1 MYVYLLMVHYVQ
13 RYPRPSIPQTTCN
26 CMHVHFVFKSSVF
39 AVFLK
44 HLVHIH
50 EHDERAQIYVG
61 TMTVAQSYGVCTA
74 CAWKQY
80 DYFVEANFRA
90 LSSFHT
96 CHMFMHIWTLIGLT
110 V

>member
-1 MYVYLLMVHYVQ
+1 MYNAILAH
-13 RYPRPSIPQTTCN
+13 RYPKL
-26 CMHVHFVFKSSVF
+26 HVILHVYFVFKSSAF

-44 HLVHIH
+44 HLNCAH
-50 EHDERAQIYVG
+50 EHDERAKIHIG

-96 CHMFMHIWTLIGLT
+96 SHVHVHGR
-110 V
+110 